1 MNNRAAKLILFFF
14 LSVNSFALPG
24 MSTVSYDFTLNSE
37 IFSKDAIYCQNKT
50 KSDFGLQN
58 ISEFMGKMNCNRI
71 EDPDKFCNCV
81 SIISNNGI
89 KISDEEAA
97 RVEKVIDEES
107 KKKIIESMAGG
118 IEEFDGYEDMIAILA
133 SQYENQRCFQ
143 DGPGDPIFGS
153 VKGKLRAGKPL
164 TLKEQLKKKILD
176 KVASD
181 IKDAPEMGLVE
192 VLNDTAK
199 LKHLAT
205 VRGYNLKLHDNLNSD
220 EPYDIGNINWSELND
235 SVTTRLLKK
244 DPMLPINLARSNKI
258 EGVVAARDLRK
269 AIHMNGIRNQRAG
282 FGFLQNHHSA
292 SLFIT
297 HGNSQFAESL
307 GEELVNSAIRNACDD
322 FKGKVDK
329 MVESVDIEQSSRSV
343 KAAMFNPVTEEQKN
357 TFKIIEGAL
366 SKRLSAQRDDTTKKK
381 MQEFIF
387 NMDIL
392 YCKDRALARVA
403 ETDDSVKG
411 EVSELKNFIS
421 TNAAEIELAKQERSE
436 YYLKYTEAKD
446 RLSRYIELEERT
458 KNRAKLFS
466 DLESGMY
473 LIKRDGKIFI
483 DVDNKELLARVEGVD
498 NTIFDMILKHKRGG
512 TNYEVSP
519 EQLASSKEASESI
532 LKRIQKVMP
541 ELRSRFETSDFE
553 HRDAMARVSLLEDR
567 QREYAAKLEKQVGAG
582 NALSIIAN
590 VEQEVG
596 KSLGI
601 TSSYDLVVANERR
614 MGRGSFSIK
623 DAVNGA
629 ADDINISGNS
639 AVISSGPIESTSTAI
654 ENEVEARPS
663 EVSSAFEITD
673 SSSLFASKIVNAN
686 SNLAAT
692 GSTNPINENR
702 VEDKVKKNSESLE
715 NRMSNREKELE
726 KQLAE
731 LERLTSRSSSDDAT
745 PAESS
750 IEKQISEL
758 KDQIKIEQIKAE
770 KAKVAKEIKSLQ
782 QESSKTSTA
791 VTSNNGQG
799 LGSPLQR
806 SAVRNGRKPSSI
818 SRNTSSNSIAAS
830 SGNDFS
836 SGSFGSSQSST
847 NTSSA
852 APVSNTREL
861 PVSDGSN
868 YEKSKTISLTSINSS
883 GGVSTLN
890 DGLEISNF
898 SGELANTDTRLVKVD
913 FNLSSID
920 SEKQEEL
927 LEALFIDGE
936 EQIIIETL
944 EGKKVVVKNN
954 IDKNKD
960 VKRNKAKQ
968 IKKDHKKTRHQN
980 LIDLLKVG
988 QTGNN
993 L

>member
-14 LSVNSFALPG
+14 LSANTFALPG

-89 KISDEEAA
+89 EISDEEAA
-97 RVEKVIDEES
+97 KIEKVIDEES

-118 IEEFDGYEDMIAILA
+118 IEEFDGYEDMIAILG
-133 SQYENQRCFQ
+133 SQYENQKCFQ
-143 DGPGDPIFGS
+143 EGPGGPIFG
-153 VKGKLRAGKPL
+153 VMKKKLRTGEPL

-176 KVASD
+176 KVTSD
-181 IKDAPEMGLVE
+181 IKDAPEIGLNE

-199 LKHLAT
+199 LKGLAT
-205 VRGYNLKLHDNLNSD
+205 VKGYNLKLHDNLNSD

-235 SVTTRLLKK
+235 SVITRLLRK

-269 AIHMNGIRNQRAG
+269 AIHMNGLRNQRAG

-292 SLFIT
+292 RPFVS
-297 HGNSQFAESL
+297 HVNSQFAESL

-411 EVSELKNFIS
+411 EVSELKKFIS
-421 TNAAEIELAKQERSE
+421 NNAAEIELAKQERSE
-436 YYLKYTEAKD
+436 YYLKLQTAKES
-446 RLSRYIELEERT
+446 LSQYLELEDRT
-458 KNRAKLFS
+458 KKRASLFS
-466 DLESGMY
+466 DLESGKY
-473 LIKRDGKIFI
+473 IIKRDGKLFI
-483 DVDNKELLARVEGVD
+483 DVNSQELLARAEGVD
-498 NTIFDMILKHKRGG
+498 NTIFDMLLKHQREGSEYQV
-512 TNYEVSP
+512 TA
-519 EQLASSKEASESI
+519 EQLVTSRVASERI
-532 LKRIQKVMP
+532 LKRIENMLPGIKKKFD
-541 ELRSRFETSDFE
+541 EATFE
-553 HRDAMARVSLLEDR
+553 HEEAMLKVSILEDT
-567 QREYAAKLEKQVGAG
+567 QKDYVAKLERKVGAG
-582 NALSIIAN
+582 NALSIVAN

-601 TSSYDLVVANERR
+601 TSSYDMVVANERR
-614 MGRGSFSIK
+614 MGRGNFSIK

-629 ADDINISGNS
+629 ADDINISGNTA
-639 AVISSGPIESTSTAI
+639 AVPSGPIGSTAI
-654 ENEVEARPS
+654 ENEIETRPS

-673 SSSLFASKIVNAN
+673 SSSLFANKIVNAN
-686 SNLAAT
+686 SNLT
-692 GSTNPINENR
+692 GTGHINSINENR
-702 VEDKVKKNSESLE
+702 IEDKEKNNSESLE
-715 NRMSNREKELE
+715 DRMSSREKELE

-731 LERLTSRSSSDDAT
+731 LERLTSRSSSVDDSK

-770 KAKVAKEIKSLQ
+770 KAKVAKEIKNLE
-782 QESSKTSTA
+782 QENSRTPAAVSSSNSQE
-791 VTSNNGQG
+791 TSN
-799 LGSPLQR
+799 PIQR
-806 SAVRNGRKPSSI
+806 AAVRNSRKSS
-818 SRNTSSNSIAAS
+818 SVARNSSSNSAAAS

-836 SGSFGSSQSST
+836 SGSLGNSQSSASS
-847 NTSSA
+847 SSA
-852 APVSNTREL
+852 APVSNSREL
-861 PVSDGSN
+861 PASDGSN
-868 YEKSKTISLTSINSS
+868 YEKSKAISLTSINSS
-883 GGVSTLN
+883 GGVTTLS
-890 DGLEISNF
+890 DGLEISSF
-898 SGELANTDTRLVKVD
+898 SGELANTDTRLVKID
-913 FNLSSID
+913 FNLSSVD

-944 EGKKVVVKNN
+944 EGKKVIVKNN

-960 VKRNKAKQ
+960 VKRNKGKQ

-980 LIDLLKVG
+980 LIELLKIG
-988 QTGNN
+988 QTGNS